1 MFYTIMGLLVVL
13 CLGLLCICTSVCYR
27 AIQRR
32 IDSKYATSPEFEL
45 EENTIGIT
53 EYPKRV
59 PEEDT
64 GTD

>member
-1 MFYTIMGLLVVL
+1 MGLLVLLLVGL
-13 CLGLLCICTSVCYR
+13 CCICMSVCYR

-32 IDSKYATSPEFEL
+32 VDRKYATSSEFEL
-45 EENTIGIT
+45 EENTIGIQ